1 MVVRVRGITGEAEED
16 VYRSTAEGS
25 VVLKVT
31 IRLPRCLAMSAL
43 EGPSLSTWPL
53 P

>member
-1 MVVRVRGITGEAEED
+1 MVVRVRGVTGEAEED
-16 VYRSTAEGS
+16 VYRGAAEVS

-31 IRLPRCLAMSAL
+31 IRLPRRLAMLTL
-43 EGPSLSTWPL
+43 EGPSLSTWPS

>member
-16 VYRSTAEGS
+16 VYRGTAEGS

-31 IRLPRCLAMSAL
+31 IHLSRCLAMLAL
-43 EGPSLSTWPL
+43 EGPSLLMWPL

>member
-16 VYRSTAEGS
+16 VYKGAAEGS

-31 IRLPRCLAMSAL
+31 ICLPRRLAMSAL
-43 EGPSLSTWPL
+43 EGPSLLTWPS